1 VRRPPRLVARTLT
14 VTFVT
19 VAIILS
25 VVFIV
30 LMVDARDRIR
40 ASEVEKLS
48 VAEKVF
54 TALEAR
60 RQQEQLAAIATVA
73 ENPTLKAA
81 LDTYFTESAF
91 TGLPA
96 EQEQSLRATV
106 TVEAEKLAALT
117 GADVLAILDANGR
130 IFVSAGPQQ
139 DRWPRNTR
147 IAIPAG
153 TATFQNI
160 TALPQGAFRISG
172 SVLSL
177 LDRDI
182 GALVVGTSLDAN
194 YARELSNLASADVVI
209 TVNRVVA
216 ASTTSGGV
224 AADLVMAG
232 NNVGDTAT
240 LSGEEYAVRRLV
252 GSGPARIYT
261 LASIDAAARTATRD
275 ALMALATV
283 AFGAFVL
290 AALGSLWLAQT
301 LTDPIDRLS
310 GEIAMMTAS
319 RDLRRP
325 LHLTGSSRELDSLA
339 EAFNELVQGLTTA
352 EADSRAACLG
362 AIRALAATLDA
373 RDPYTAGH
381 SERVSAVAVLIG
393 RQMGLSAADL
403 DVLRL
408 GALLHDIGKI
418 GLSDAILRK
427 PGALTVEEYD
437 QLKRHPGQGAR
448 ILRQVPF
455 LAPHIPIVEL
465 HHERPD
471 GRGYPFGLR
480 GDEIPVAA
488 RIVHV
493 ADAFDA
499 ITSARAYRPARGPAE
514 AIAELQR
521 CARTEFDPTAVD
533 ALETVLPLS
542 TMTPEP
548 ALQELL
554 GRQLAR
560 TS

>member
-1 VRRPPRLVARTLT
+1 MT

-30 LMVDARDRIR
+30 LMVDARDRVR

-54 TALEAR
+54 TTLEAR

-81 LDTYFTESAF
+81 LDTYFTERDF

-96 EQEQSLRATV
+96 EQEQSLRDTV
-106 TVEAEKLAALT
+106 TVEAEKLATLT
-117 GADVLAILDANGR
+117 GADVLAILDSSGR
-130 IFVSAGPQQ
+130 IFVSAGPLR
-139 DRWPRNTR
+139 DRWPAGEH
-147 IAIPAG
+147 IAIPA
-153 TATFQNI
+153 TSTTFQDI
-160 TALPQGAFRISG
+160 AVLPQGAFRISG
-172 SVLSL
+172 SVLGL

-194 YARELSNLASADVVI
+194 YARELSNLASADIVI
-209 TVNRVVA
+209 TVNGMVA
-216 ASTTSGGV
+216 ASTAPGAV
-224 AADLVMAG
+224 AADLVNTGTDAA
-232 NNVGDTAT
+232 DTAA
-240 LSGEEYAVRRLV
+240 LNGEEYAIRTLIR
-252 GSGPARIYT
+252 SGRARIYT

-275 ALMALATV
+275 ALTALATV

-310 GEIAMMTAS
+310 GEIAMMTAA

-325 LHLTGSSRELDSLA
+325 LQPTGTSRELDSLA
-339 EAFNELVQGLTTA
+339 EAFNELVQGLTAA
-352 EADSRAACLG
+352 EADTRAAYLG

-381 SERVSAVAVLIG
+381 SERVSALSVLIG
-393 RQMGLSAADL
+393 RQMGLDAAEL

-427 PGALTVEEYD
+427 PGPLTAEEYD

-471 GRGYPFGLR
+471 GRGYPFGLHA
-480 GDEIPVAA
+480 DEIPIAA

-499 ITSARAYRPARGPAE
+499 ITSARAYRPARGTTE
-514 AIAELQR
+514 AIAELRR
-521 CARTEFDPTAVD
+521 CSGTEFDPASVE
-533 ALETVLPLS
+533 ALEVVLPLS
-542 TMTPEP
+542 TTTPEP

-554 GRQLAR
+554 GRQLV
-560 TS
+560 

>member
-1 VRRPPRLVARTLT
+1 MT

-30 LMVDARDRIR
+30 LMVDARARVR

-54 TALEAR
+54 TTLEAR

-81 LDTYFTESAF
+81 LDTYFTERDF

-96 EQEQSLRATV
+96 EQEQSLRDTV
-106 TVEAEKLAALT
+106 TVEAEKLATLT
-117 GADVLAILDANGR
+117 GADVLAILDSSGR
-130 IFVSAGPQQ
+130 IFVSAGPLR
-139 DRWPRNTR
+139 DRWPAGEH
-147 IAIPAG
+147 IAIPA
-153 TATFQNI
+153 TSTTFHDI
-160 TALPQGAFRISG
+160 AVLPQGAFRISG
-172 SVLSL
+172 SVLGL

-194 YARELSNLASADVVI
+194 YARELSNLASADIVI
-209 TVNRVVA
+209 TVNGMVA
-216 ASTTSGGV
+216 ASTAPGDV
-224 AADLVMAG
+224 AADLVKTGTDAA
-232 NNVGDTAT
+232 DTAA
-240 LSGEEYAVRRLV
+240 LNGEEYAIRTLVR
-252 GSGPARIYT
+252 SGRARIYT
-261 LASIDAAARTATRD
+261 LASIDAAAQTATRD
-275 ALMALATV
+275 ALTALATV

-325 LHLTGSSRELDSLA
+325 LHPTGTSRELDALA
-339 EAFNELVQGLTTA
+339 EAFNELVQGLTAA
-352 EADSRAACLG
+352 EADTRAAYLG

-381 SERVSAVAVLIG
+381 SERVSALSVLIG
-393 RQMGLSAADL
+393 RQMGLGAAEL

-427 PGALTVEEYD
+427 PGPLTAEEYD

-471 GRGYPFGLR
+471 GRGYPFGLHA
-480 GDEIPVAA
+480 DEIPVAA

-499 ITSARAYRPARGPAE
+499 ITSARAYRPARGTAE

-521 CARTEFDPTAVD
+521 CSGTEFDPVSVA
-533 ALETVLPLS
+533 ALEVVLPLS
-542 TMTPEP
+542 STTPEP

-554 GRQLAR
+554 GRQLV
-560 TS
+560 

>member
-1 VRRPPRLVARTLT
+1 

-30 LMVDARDRIR
+30 LMVDTRGRVR
-40 ASEVEKLS
+40 AAEVEKLS

-54 TALEAR
+54 TALDAR
-60 RQQEQLAAIATVA
+60 RQQEQLAAVATVA

-96 EQEQSLRATV
+96 EQEQSLRDTV
-106 TVEAEKLAALT
+106 TVEAEKLASLT
-117 GADVLAILDANGR
+117 GADVLAILDATGR
-130 IFVSAGPQQ
+130 IFVTAGPLQN
-139 DRWPRNTR
+139 RWPRNER
-147 IAIPAG
+147 IPIPPG
-153 TATFQNI
+153 IATFQDI
-160 TALPQGAFRISG
+160 TAMPQGAFRITG

-177 LDRDI
+177 VDRDI
-182 GALVVGTSLDAN
+182 GALVLGTSLDAN

-209 TVNRVVA
+209 TLNGAVA
-216 ASTTSGGV
+216 AGTAPEPV
-224 AADLVMAG
+224 AADLVRAG
-232 NNVGDTAT
+232 ADVGDTAT
-240 LSGEEYAVRRLV
+240 LNGEEYAVRRLV
-252 GSGPARIYT
+252 GTGPARIYT
-261 LASIDAAARTATRD
+261 LASIDAAAQAATRD
-275 ALMALATV
+275 ALMALGTV

-290 AALGSLWLAQT
+290 AALGSLWLSQM
-301 LTDPIDRLS
+301 LTEPIDRLS

-325 LHLTGSSRELDSLA
+325 LHLTGTSRELDSLA

-352 EADSRAACLG
+352 EADTRAAYLG

-381 SERVSAVAVLIG
+381 SERVSALAVLIG
-393 RQMGLSAADL
+393 RQMRLSEADL

-427 PGALTVEEYD
+427 PGPLTSDEYD
-437 QLKRHPGQGAR
+437 QLKRHPAQGAR

-480 GDEIPVAA
+480 GDEIPLAA

-499 ITSARAYRPARGPAE
+499 ITSARAYRPARGRTA
-514 AIAELQR
+514 AIAELRR
-521 CARTEFDPTAVD
+521 CSGTEFDPISVD
-533 ALETVLPLS
+533 ALVEALPGS
-542 TMTPEP
+542 TSTPEP

-554 GRQLAR
+554 GRQLA
-560 TS
+560 

>member
-1 VRRPPRLVARTLT
+1 MRRPPRLVARTLT

-25 VVFIV
+25 VVFTV
-30 LMVDARDRIR
+30 LMIDTRDRVR
-40 ASEVEKLS
+40 AAEVEKLS

-91 TGLPA
+91 EGLPA
-96 EQEQSLRATV
+96 EQEQSLRDTV
-106 TVEAEKLAALT
+106 TLEAEKLAALT
-117 GADVLAILDANGR
+117 GADALAILDAGGR
-130 IFVSAGPQQ
+130 IFVSAGPLQE
-139 DRWPRNTR
+139 RWARGEH

-153 TATFQNI
+153 TATFQDI
-160 TALPQGAFRISG
+160 AALPQGAFRISG
-172 SVLSL
+172 SVLGL

-182 GALVVGTSLDAN
+182 GALVLGTSLDAN
-194 YARELSNLASADVVI
+194 YARELSNLASADIVI
-209 TVNRVVA
+209 TVDGAVA
-216 ASTTSGGV
+216 ASTAPDAV
-224 AADLVMAG
+224 AADLVRAG
-232 NNVGDTAT
+232 GGAGETVT
-240 LSGEEYAVRRLV
+240 LGGEEYAVRTLV
-252 GSGPARIYT
+252 GSGPARIFT
-261 LASIDAAARTATRD
+261 LASIDTAARTATRE
-275 ALMALATV
+275 ALTSLATV

-310 GEIAMMTAS
+310 GEIAMITAS
-319 RDLRRP
+319 RDLRRS
-325 LHLTGSSRELDSLA
+325 LHLTGTSRELDALA
-339 EAFNELVQGLTTA
+339 EAFNDLVHNLTTA
-352 EADSRAACLG
+352 EADTRAAYLG

-381 SERVSAVAVLIG
+381 SERVSALAVLIG
-393 RQMGLSAADL
+393 RQMELTAAEL

-427 PGALTVEEYD
+427 PGPLTVEEYD

-499 ITSARAYRPARGPAE
+499 ITSARAYRPARGRAE

-521 CARTEFDPTAVD
+521 CAGTEFDPVSVN
-533 ALETVLPLS
+533 ALEAALPLS
-542 TMTPEP
+542 TTIPEP

-554 GRQLAR
+554 GRQLV
-560 TS
+560 

>member
-1 VRRPPRLVARTLT
+1 

-30 LMVDARDRIR
+30 LMVDARGRVR
-40 ASEVEKLS
+40 ASEVEKLR

-81 LDTYFTESAF
+81 LDTYFTESSF
-91 TGLPA
+91 TGLAP
-96 EQEQSLRATV
+96 EQELALRNTV

-117 GADVLAILDANGR
+117 GVDVLAILDASGR
-130 IFVSAGPQQ
+130 IFVSAGPLQ
-139 DRWPRNTR
+139 DHWPSSER
-147 IAIPAG
+147 IDIPAG
-153 TATFQNI
+153 LSMFQDI
-160 TALPQGAFRISG
+160 ASLPQGAFRISG
-172 SVLSL
+172 AVLSL
-177 LDRDI
+177 IDRDI

-209 TVNRVVA
+209 TVNGAVA
-216 ASTTSGGV
+216 AATAPQEV
-224 AADLVMAG
+224 AADLRAG
-232 NNVGDTAT
+232 GDAGETAT
-240 LSGEEYAVRRLV
+240 LSGEEYAVNTLAE
-252 GSGPARIYT
+252 SGPARIYT

-290 AALGSLWLAQT
+290 AGLGSLWLAQT

-325 LHLTGSSRELDSLA
+325 LPLTGTSRELDSLA
-339 EAFNELVQGLTTA
+339 EAFNELVQGLTAA
-352 EADSRAACLG
+352 EADTRAAYLG

-381 SERVSAVAVLIG
+381 SERVSAMSVLMG
-393 RQMGLSAADL
+393 RHMQLSDAEL

-418 GLSDAILRK
+418 GLTDAILRK
-427 PGALTVEEYD
+427 PGPLTPEEYD

-499 ITSARAYRPARGPAE
+499 ITSARAYRPARGTGE
-514 AIAELQR
+514 ALAELHRFAGTQ
-521 CARTEFDPTAVD
+521 FDPVSVE
-533 ALETVLPLS
+533 ALETVLPLA
-542 TMTPEP
+542 TTTPEP

-554 GRQLAR
+554 GRQLV
-560 TS
+560 

>member
-1 VRRPPRLVARTLT
+1 MRRPPRLVARTLA
-14 VTFVT
+14 VTFIT

-30 LMVDARDRIR
+30 LMVDARDRVR
-40 ASEVEKLS
+40 AAEIEKLS
-48 VAEKVF
+48 VAERVF

-60 RQQEQLAAIATVA
+60 RQQEQLATISTVA

-81 LDTYFTESAF
+81 LDTYFTESSFA
-91 TGLPA
+91 GLPA
-96 EQEQSLRATV
+96 DQETSLRATV
-106 TVEAEKLAALT
+106 ALEAEKLATLT
-117 GADVLAILDANGR
+117 RADVLAILDATGQ
-130 IFVSAGPQQ
+130 IFASAGPSRE
-139 DRWPRNTR
+139 RWPRGAR

-153 TATFQNI
+153 GSSTFQSI
-160 TALPQGAFRISG
+160 VALPQGAFRISG
-172 SVLSL
+172 AALRLV
-177 LDRDI
+177 DRDV
-182 GALVVGTSLDAN
+182 GALVVGTSLDGN

-209 TVNRVVA
+209 TVNGASV
-216 ASTTSGGV
+216 ASTAPSNV
-224 AADLVMAG
+224 AADLVSAG
-232 NNVGDTAT
+232 SDVGETRT
-240 LSGEEYAVRRLV
+240 LNGEEYAIRTLIAD
-252 GSGPARIYT
+252 GQARIYT

-275 ALMALATV
+275 ALMALGTV

-290 AALGSLWLAQT
+290 AALGSLWLART
-301 LTDPIDRLS
+301 LTDPIDRLA
-310 GEIAMMTAS
+310 GEIGIMTAA
-319 RDLRRP
+319 RDLRRH
-325 LHLTGSSRELDSLA
+325 LHPTGTSRELDALT
-339 EAFNELVQGLTTA
+339 EAFNDLVQGLTAA
-352 EADSRAACLG
+352 EADTRAAYLG

-381 SERVSAVAVLIG
+381 SERVSALSVLMG
-393 RQMGLSAADL
+393 RQLQSSEADL

-418 GLSDAILRK
+418 GLSDEVLRK
-427 PGALTVEEYD
+427 PGALTAEEFE
-437 QLKRHPGQGAR
+437 QIKRHPAVGAR

-480 GDEIPVAA
+480 GDEIPLAA

-499 ITSARAYRPARGPAE
+499 MTSARAYRPARGAAE

-521 CARTEFDPTAVD
+521 YTGTQFDPVSVEALLTA
-533 ALETVLPLS
+533 LPLA
-542 TMTPEP
+542 TTTPEP

-554 GRQLAR
+554 GRQMV
-560 TS
+560 

>member
-19 VAIILS
+19 VAIILT

-30 LMVDARDRIR
+30 LMVDTRDRVR

-54 TALEAR
+54 TALDAR
-60 RQQEQLAAIATVA
+60 REQEQLAAIATVA

-96 EQEQSLRATV
+96 EQEQSLRNTV

-139 DRWPRNTR
+139 DRWPRNTP
-147 IAIPAG
+147 ITIPAG
-153 TATFQNI
+153 SATFHDI
-160 TALPQGAFRISG
+160 TALPQGAFRIAG
-172 SVLSL
+172 AVLSL
-177 LDRDI
+177 VDRDI
-182 GALVVGTSLDAN
+182 GALVLGTSLDAN

-209 TVNRVVA
+209 TVNGAVA
-216 ASTTSGGV
+216 ASTAPREV
-224 AADLVMAG
+224 AADLVNAG
-232 NNVGDTAT
+232 SNVADTAT

-339 EAFNELVQGLTTA
+339 EAFNEMVQGLTTA
-352 EADSRAACLG
+352 EADTRAAYLG

-381 SERVSAVAVLIG
+381 SERVSALSVLIG
-393 RQMGLSAADL
+393 RHMELTATEL

-427 PGALTVEEYD
+427 PGPLTVEEYD

-499 ITSARAYRPARGPAE
+499 ITSARAYRPARGQAE
-514 AIAELQR
+514 AVAELRR
-521 CARTEFDPTAVD
+521 CAGSEFDPVTVE

-542 TMTPEP
+542 TTTPEP

-554 GRQLAR
+554 GRQLV
-560 TS
+560 

>member
-1 VRRPPRLVARTLT
+1 MT

-25 VVFIV
+25 VVFTV
-30 LMVDARDRIR
+30 LMVDARDRVR
-40 ASEVEKLS
+40 ASEVEQLS

-54 TALEAR
+54 TTLEAR

-81 LDTYFTESAF
+81 LDTYFTERDF

-96 EQEQSLRATV
+96 EQEQSLRDTV
-106 TVEAEKLAALT
+106 TVEAEKLATLT
-117 GADVLAILDANGR
+117 GADVLAILDSSGR
-130 IFVSAGPQQ
+130 IFVSAGPLR
-139 DRWPRNTR
+139 DRWPAGEH
-147 IAIPAG
+147 IAIPA
-153 TATFQNI
+153 TSTTFQDI
-160 TALPQGAFRISG
+160 AVLPHGAFRISG
-172 SVLSL
+172 SVLGL

-194 YARELSNLASADVVI
+194 YARELSNLASADIVI
-209 TVNRVVA
+209 TVNGRVA
-216 ASTTSGGV
+216 ASTAPGEV
-224 AADLVMAG
+224 AADLVNTGTDAA
-232 NNVGDTAT
+232 DTAA
-240 LSGEEYAVRRLV
+240 LNGEEYAIRTLIR
-252 GSGPARIYT
+252 SGRARIYT

-275 ALMALATV
+275 ALTALATV

-310 GEIAMMTAS
+310 GEIAMMTAA

-325 LHLTGSSRELDSLA
+325 LQPTGTSRELDSLA
-339 EAFNELVQGLTTA
+339 EAFNELVQGLTAA
-352 EADSRAACLG
+352 EADTRAAYLG

-381 SERVSAVAVLIG
+381 SERVSALSVLIG
-393 RQMGLSAADL
+393 RQMGLDAAEL

-427 PGALTVEEYD
+427 PGPLTAEEYD

-471 GRGYPFGLR
+471 GRGYPFGLHA
-480 GDEIPVAA
+480 DEIPIAA

-499 ITSARAYRPARGPAE
+499 ITSARAYRPARGTTE
-514 AIAELQR
+514 AIAELRR
-521 CARTEFDPTAVD
+521 CSGTEFDPRSVE
-533 ALETVLPLS
+533 ALEVVLPLS
-542 TMTPEP
+542 TTTPEP

-554 GRQLAR
+554 GRQLV
-560 TS
+560 

>member
-1 VRRPPRLVARTLT
+1 M

-30 LMVDARDRIR
+30 LMVDARDRVR

-81 LDTYFTESAF
+81 LDTYYTESSF
-91 TGLPA
+91 SGLPA
-96 EQEQSLRATV
+96 EQELALRNTV
-106 TVEAEKLAALT
+106 SVEAEKLAALT
-117 GADVLAILDANGR
+117 GADVLAILDASGR
-130 IFVSAGPQQ
+130 IFVSAGPLRH
-139 DRWPRNTR
+139 DWPSSER

-153 TATFQNI
+153 LSTFQDI
-160 TALPQGAFRISG
+160 ASLPQGAFRISG

-177 LDRDI
+177 IDRDI
-182 GALVVGTSLDAN
+182 GALVVGTSLDGN
-194 YARELSNLASADVVI
+194 YARELSNLASADIVI
-209 TVNRVVA
+209 TVKGAVA
-216 ASTTSGGV
+216 ATTAPDEV
-224 AADLVMAG
+224 AADLVSAG
-232 NNVGDTAT
+232 SGAGETAT
-240 LSGEEYAVRRLV
+240 LSGEEYAVRTLV
-252 GSGPARIYT
+252 ASGPARIYT

-275 ALMALATV
+275 ALMALGTV

-290 AALGSLWLAQT
+290 AGLGSLWLAQT

-325 LHLTGSSRELDSLA
+325 LPLTGTSRELDSLA
-339 EAFNELVQGLTTA
+339 EAFNELVQGLTAA
-352 EADSRAACLG
+352 EADTRAAYLG

-381 SERVSAVAVLIG
+381 SERVSAMSVLMG
-393 RQMGLSAADL
+393 RHMQLSDAEL

-418 GLSDAILRK
+418 GLSDEILRK
-427 PGALTVEEYD
+427 PGPLTPEEYE

-514 AIAELQR
+514 ALAELQR
-521 CARTEFDPTAVD
+521 FAGTEFDPVSVE
-533 ALETVLPLS
+533 ALEMVLPLS
-542 TMTPEP
+542 TTTPEP

-554 GRQLAR
+554 GRQLA
-560 TS
+560 